1 MKLNNKGFAL
11 TSIIYML
18 IVLFLMIMLLI
29 LANLAQRKVVLDKIK
44 NDVKE
49 NLNQG
54 GQLAENTYT
63 VTFDP
68 TIGQINQ
75 TSKQVTYGETYGEL
89 PTPTREG
96 YKFMGWTS
104 KNLAPEINNTN
115 YTGYNHQSR
124 TTSEFRNDNGTNYI
138 RINGYQQNENIDT
151 LWIVYSSKI
160 KRIEQGEYTL
170 SFDVRSENCV
180 VTQTIKKIVPGSG
193 NTNGRT
199 GIYSNQESIWSFNQ
213 QNLISNIEND
223 YNLTNDGKWHHFTSK
238 VTIPYSTNDVQIV
251 IGNDAPNLYGE
262 NSYIDIKN
270 IQLERGITATSYEPY
285 QEYTKD
291 TIVTKQENHTLYA
304 MWTEIPQLTLSK
316 ETYVDIPF
324 DNTWTYSNATVEDNV
339 LTLGLDGNN
348 ASAKTGFI
356 DVNKEFWY
364 VTMDGYSEVTLP
376 DKDKNGIHFTMFY
389 YDSNKSATNALS
401 GANNNGS
408 AINLNIGTWQEN
420 LKYKFPEYNRYGP
433 NVNYIKLEFTSKFSS
448 AYSKPP
454 IKLRNLKVY
463 GQMPNSFYLI
473 NVEATDSD
481 GIAVTKYAKGVQNID
496 YFINNGTV
504 VENNQ
509 ARVTENGIYTVYVR
523 DTKGGENIETI
534 EITNIE

>member
-18 IVLFLMIMLLI
+18 IVLFLMILLLI
-29 LANLAQRKVVLDKIK
+29 LANLATRKVVLDKIK

-54 GQLAENTYT
+54 GLLAQNTYT

-75 TSKQVTYGETYGEL
+75 KTKQVKYNEPYGEL

-96 YKFMGWTS
+96 YKFIGWRG
-104 KNLAPEINNTN
+104 KNLFTGLVKGVGLSSTDGHQGTDNKMATSDYIPVDFTN
-115 YTGYNHQSR
+115 EGYYLNGLSSNLRNFVAFYNENKEFMGRTNGVIVQNRYLVDSSSITNSATGVGGNIS
-124 TTSEFRNDNGTNYI
+124 YI
-138 RINGYQQNENIDT
+138 RITIYELDGYTTGTIDD
-151 LWIVYSSKI
+151 I
-160 KRIEQGEYTL
+160 
-170 SFDVRSENCV
+170 D
-180 VTQTIKKIVPGSG
+180 
-193 NTNGRT
+193 
-199 GIYSNQESIWSFNQ
+199 
-213 QNLISNIEND
+213 NL
-223 YNLTNDGKWHHFTSK
+223 
-238 VTIPYSTNDVQIV
+238 
-251 IGNDAPNLYGE
+251 
-262 NSYIDIKN
+262 N
-270 IQLERGITATSYEPY
+270 IQLEPGDTATSYEPY
-285 QEYTKD
+285 QEYTSD

-304 MWTEIPQLTLSK
+304 MWTENPKISLSK

-339 LTLGLDGNN
+339 LTLGSDGNN

-433 NVNYIKLEFTSKFSS
+433 NVNYIKLEFNSKLSS
-448 AYSKPP
+448 AYSKAP
-454 IKLRNLKVY
+454 IKIRNLKVH

-473 NVEATDSD
+473 NVQATDND
-481 GIAVTKYAKGVQNID
+481 GIDIIKCAKGIQNLE
-496 YFINNGTV
+496 YFKENGTI

-509 ARVTENGIYTVYVR
+509 ARVTENGTYTIYVR
-523 DTKGGENIETI
+523 DTKGGEKIETI